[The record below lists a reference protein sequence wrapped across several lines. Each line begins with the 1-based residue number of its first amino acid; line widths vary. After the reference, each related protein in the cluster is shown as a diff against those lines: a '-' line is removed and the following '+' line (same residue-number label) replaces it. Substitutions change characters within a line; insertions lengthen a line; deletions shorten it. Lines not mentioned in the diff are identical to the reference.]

1 MLCLRELKLNR
12 STFGCRACAT
22 FQKTV
27 CDSKVMNFTE
37 FRRTLDGIIE
47 IFGTNEFYNCT
58 SEVESKVT
66 VIEADVATDA
76 QHC

>member
-1 MLCLRELKLNR
+1 
-12 STFGCRACAT
+12 
-22 FQKTV
+22 
-27 CDSKVMNFTE
+27 MNFTE
-37 FRRTLDGIIE
+37 FRRTLDGITE

-76 QHC
+76 QHCRWKCTEKLERTSDRCATNKQR